1 MDPWREQRGS
11 SQSCSPRLVLHMEY
25 SHWLEGVKWNSLP
38 QVCWG
43 HLWDQTLAP
52 AHRGSLCRQILRQ
65 PGTSEKRPDVLL
77 VPLSL
82 PRFRKRSR
90 TGAETKTLILV
101 HVLHQGSALKR
112 GEEGEQDRL
121 KGKALSTFVVLAGDQ
136 LQPHLTG
143 AGIALQC

>member
-11 SQSCSPRLVLHMEY
+11 SQSCSPRLVLYLEC
-25 SHWLEGVKWNSLP
+25 SHRLEGVKWISLP

-43 HLWDQTLAP
+43 HLWDQAVAP
-52 AHRGSLCRQILRQ
+52 ARRGSLCRQVLRR
-65 PGTSEKRPDVLL
+65 PGTSERRTDVLRVL
-77 VPLSL
+77 LSL
-82 PRFRKRSR
+82 PSFRKRSR

-121 KGKALSTFVVLAGDQ
+121 KGKALSTLVVLGDQ
-136 LQPHLTG
+136 LQPHFAG
-143 AGIALQC
+143 PGIALQR

>member
-11 SQSCSPRLVLHMEY
+11 SQSCSPRLVLYLEC
-25 SHWLEGVKWNSLP
+25 SHWLEGVKWISLP

-43 HLWDQTLAP
+43 HLWDQAVAP
-52 AHRGSLCRQILRQ
+52 ARRGSLCRQIFRR
-65 PGTSEKRPDVLL
+65 PGTSERRPDVLRVL
-77 VPLSL
+77 LSL
-82 PRFRKRSR
+82 PSFRKRSR

-121 KGKALSTFVVLAGDQ
+121 KGKALSTFVVLGDQ
-136 LQPHLTG
+136 LQPHFTG
-143 AGIALQC
+143 TGIALQR